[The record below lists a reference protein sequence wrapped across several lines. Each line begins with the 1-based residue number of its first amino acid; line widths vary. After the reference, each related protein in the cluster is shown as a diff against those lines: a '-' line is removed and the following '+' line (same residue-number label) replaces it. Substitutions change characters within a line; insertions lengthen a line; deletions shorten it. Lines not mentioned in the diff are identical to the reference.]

1 VVPHILLANQVWT
14 WIIIL
19 AVVLL
24 LFGATR
30 LPALAKSLGQSARVL
45 RKELKSDETDGTS
58 ASAPAQPTASASA
71 PAESEQPS
79 DKK

>member
-1 VVPHILLANQVWT
+1 VLILLANQVWT

-45 RKELKSDETDGTS
+45 RKELKSDES
-58 ASAPAQPTASASA
+58 EAPASSAA
-71 PAESEQPS
+71 AEPEQPA

>member
-1 VVPHILLANQVWT
+1 MFTLLFLNQPWA

-45 RKELKSDETDGTS
+45 RKELKADDADGPA
-58 ASAPAQPTASASA
+58 ASTEADAPA
-71 PAESEQPS
+71 

>member
-1 VVPHILLANQVWT
+1 VLILLANQVWT

-45 RKELKSDETDGTS
+45 RKELKGDDAADEP
-58 ASAPAQPTASASA
+58 ASPAPAASTA
-71 PAESEQPS
+71 AEPEQPA

>member
-1 VVPHILLANQVWT
+1 MLILLANQVWT

-45 RKELKSDETDGTS
+45 RKELKSDDPD
-58 ASAPAQPTASASA
+58 APAST
-71 PAESEQPS
+71 PAESTAAQTEQPS

>member
-1 VVPHILLANQVWT
+1 MTILLANQVWT

-45 RKELKSDETDGTS
+45 RKELKSDESD
-58 ASAPAQPTASASA
+58 AAK
-71 PAESEQPS
+71 AESTAAEPEQPA

>member
-1 VVPHILLANQVWT
+1 MLILLANQVWT

-45 RKELKSDETDGTS
+45 RKELKGDD
-58 ASAPAQPTASASA
+58 ADAAAPSAPAASTEAS
-71 PAESEQPS
+71 PEQPA

>member
-1 VVPHILLANQVWT
+1 MLNNLNGWHLVIL
-14 WIIIL
+14 L

-45 RKELKSDETDGTS
+45 RKELKSDDTDGS
-58 ASAPAQPTASASA
+58 AASTATTPPPAAT

>member
-1 VVPHILLANQVWT
+1 MLPHILLANQVWT

-45 RKELKSDETDGTS
+45 RKELKSDETDTS
-58 ASAPAQPTASASA
+58 ATPTASAPVEA
-71 PAESEQPS
+71 EQPS

>member
-1 VVPHILLANQVWT
+1 MLILLANQVWT

-45 RKELKSDETDGTS
+45 RKELKGDETE
-58 ASAPAQPTASASA
+58 APASTTA
-71 PAESEQPS
+71 AEPEQPA

>member
-1 VVPHILLANQVWT
+1 MVPHILLANQVWT

-45 RKELKSDETDGTS
+45 RKELKADETET
-58 ASAPAQPTASASA
+58 PAQPTASA

>member
-1 VVPHILLANQVWT
+1 MFTLLFLNQPWA

-45 RKELKSDETDGTS
+45 RKELKSDETEK
-58 ASAPAQPTASASA
+58 
-71 PAESEQPS
+71 PAESTAAEQPS
-79 DKK
+79 DQK

>member
-1 VVPHILLANQVWT
+1 VLILLANQVWT

-45 RKELKSDETDGTS
+45 RKELKGDDTD
-58 ASAPAQPTASASA
+58 APAPSAPAASTA
-71 PAESEQPS
+71 AEPEQPA

>member
-1 VVPHILLANQVWT
+1 MLILLANQVWT

-45 RKELKSDETDGTS
+45 RKELKADDPETPASSTPASS
-58 ASAPAQPTASASA
+58 AA
-71 PAESEQPS
+71 AEPEQPA

>member
-1 VVPHILLANQVWT
+1 MLILLANQVWT

-45 RKELKSDETDGTS
+45 RKELKSEDAETP
-58 ASAPAQPTASASA
+58 ASTTPAASTAAEPVQPAPAP
-71 PAESEQPS
+71 EQPA

>member
-1 VVPHILLANQVWT
+1 MLILLATQVWT

-45 RKELKSDETDGTS
+45 RKELKSDD
-58 ASAPAQPTASASA
+58 ADAPASSAA
-71 PAESEQPS
+71 AEPEQPV

>member
-1 VVPHILLANQVWT
+1 MFTLLLANQVWT

-45 RKELKSDETDGTS
+45 RKELKSDDPD
-58 ASAPAQPTASASA
+58 ATAST
-71 PAESEQPS
+71 PAESTAAQPEQPS

>member
-1 VVPHILLANQVWT
+1 MFTTILFVNQPWT

-45 RKELKSDETDGTS
+45 RKELKSDDAD
-58 ASAPAQPTASASA
+58 ASV
-71 PAESEQPS
+71 SEPEQTS

>member
-1 VVPHILLANQVWT
+1 VLILLATQVWT

-45 RKELKSDETDGTS
+45 RKELKGDDETPVS
-58 ASAPAQPTASASA
+58 SAPAASTA
-71 PAESEQPS
+71 AEPEQTA

>member
-1 VVPHILLANQVWT
+1 MSILLANQVWT

-45 RKELKSDETDGTS
+45 RKELKADDPDTPPAAGT
-58 ASAPAQPTASASA
+58 
-71 PAESEQPS
+71 AEKAAAEPEQPA

>member
-1 VVPHILLANQVWT
+1 VLILLANQVWT

-45 RKELKSDETDGTS
+45 RKELKSDDTD
-58 ASAPAQPTASASA
+58 APAST
-71 PAESEQPS
+71 PAESTAAQPEQTS

>member
-1 VVPHILLANQVWT
+1 VLILLANQVWT

-45 RKELKSDETDGTS
+45 RKELKSEDADAPAASTPTAEPVS
-58 ASAPAQPTASASA
+58 SAPAQPAPEQSA
-71 PAESEQPS
+71 